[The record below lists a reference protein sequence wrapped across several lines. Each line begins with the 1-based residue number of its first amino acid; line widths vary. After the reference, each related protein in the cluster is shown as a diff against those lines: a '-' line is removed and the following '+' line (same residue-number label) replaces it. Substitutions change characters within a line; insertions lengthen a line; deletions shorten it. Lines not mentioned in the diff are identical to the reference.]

1 MSNVLLGW
9 PKPPF
14 PSEGLLRE
22 ALPPTGGKLPR
33 LLRRRSLPEE
43 ISMGLGLMKHQ
54 ATTRDVRAIV
64 NGNYPGDP
72 HEVIKSMASS
82 LAKELCRLDTR
93 GYPDDLLD
101 IIERQL
107 EGWLVLKESTTPD
120 DRKSSG
126 LPVATWSPAEVV
138 AQQKLSALTTLYR
151 YDKDG
156 KVYCVMPKT
165 KKNGR
170 VFPAWQFVEPVPSL
184 LQTVIAELR
193 GVLQFE
199 IHAFF
204 VTQQDDLNELS
215 PAEVLAGLPFESRSG
230 VTPGQ
235 QRLLSLPT
243 AERLRK
249 VVQLAKVA
257 GRSMTE

>member
-1 MSNVLLGW
+1 
-9 PKPPF
+9 
-14 PSEGLLRE
+14 
-22 ALPPTGGKLPR
+22 
-33 LLRRRSLPEE
+33 
-43 ISMGLGLMKHQ
+43 MGLGLTKYQ

-82 LAKELCRLDTR
+82 LAKELCQLHTK
-93 GYPDDLLD
+93 GYSDDLLD

-107 EGWLVLKESTTPD
+107 EGWLVLKQSTTPD
-120 DRKSSG
+120 DQKSSG

-215 PAEVLAGLPFESRSG
+215 PAEVLAGLPFESRNG